1 MSKEAATTEELASL
15 HKAVAETL
23 VADLTVK
30 TDKDDDVELKIAKIK
45 LRHEARAHA
54 ITFLKN
60 NNITAAQ
67 GNADLDAL
75 QAALNKQ
82 RSQRTPGKLPQSSL
96 DEAAELFAARN
107 LQ

>member
-1 MSKEAATTEELASL
+1 MSKEAATTEELAGL

-23 VADLTVK
+23 IADLT
-30 TDKDDDVELKIAKIK
+30 TAPEKDEDVELKIAKIK

-54 ITFLKN
+54 ISFLKN

-67 GNADLDAL
+67 GNKDLEAL
-75 QAALNKQ
+75 QEALNKQ
-82 RSQRTPGKLPQSSL
+82 RANRTPGRLSDSAL
-96 DEAAELFAARN
+96 DEAAESYGQR